1 MHDLIPRHT
10 LADRLIHWFN
20 AACWLL
26 LFFTGMA
33 LLTDPAPL
41 GRGYSN
47 FVRSIA
53 GGPDALLNFHLVLG
67 FVWAAGFV
75 LYLFVERAGIPV
87 FFQRISRFC
96 REDVIWLLRKPFVMA
111 LGEARTK
118 KLGLNPN
125 LPEQD
130 FYNMGQKLFG
140 LVSVGGSLALALTGF
155 VLALAALGM
164 MPVAMSRLVQVCI
177 ALHLI
182 AAGLVF
188 LGLMVHVY
196 MAAISPEERPGL
208 LSMFTGT
215 VTGHYARS
223 HHGLW
228 VKELENKDKTL

>member
-20 AACWLL
+20 AACWLI

-41 GRGYSN
+41 GEGYSN
-47 FVRSIA
+47 AVRSMA
-53 GGPDALLNFHLVLG
+53 GGAGNLLCFHLILG
-67 FVWAAGFV
+67 AVWCVGFV
-75 LYLFVERAGIPV
+75 LYILVERAGIPV

-111 LGEARTK
+111 LGENRTR
-118 KLGLNPN
+118 KLGINPE
-125 LPEQD
+125 LPDQD

-140 LVSVGGSLALALTGF
+140 LVSVVGSLVLALTGL
-155 VLALAALGM
+155 VLGLSALGYL
-164 MPVAMSRLVQVCI
+164 PPAMSGLVQVCI
-177 ALHLI
+177 AVHLV

-196 MAAISPEERPGL
+196 MAAVSPEEKPGL
-208 LSMFTGT
+208 VSMFTGT

-228 VKELENKDKTL
+228 VKELENQDKTL